1 MINDARKRVRNYANA
16 TLLFVYWNIGKMIVE
31 EQGGE
36 ERAKYGDKVI
46 KELSERLTKDYGE
59 GFNQRTLR
67 RVRQFYITFKIWSTV
82 WTELTW
88 SHYRLLL
95 TIPEQHIREYYI
107 EEAVKGNW
115 SVRQLERQINTCA
128 YSRSLNNMIPSNV
141 IENNN
146 DKLKID
152 NYEPKK
158 TIKDPYVLEF
168 LGLDTSNYKEKD
180 LEGTYRIKTHSGY
193 IDMTQT
199 ELVYLE

>member
-1 MINDARKRVRNYANA
+1 MQKKKNKLIQKDNNYIREDLYLEIRSLINDARKRVRNYANA

-36 ERAKYGDKVI
+36 DKAKYGDKVI

-128 YSRSLNNMIPSNV
+128 YSRSLNNMYLV
-141 IENNN
+141 I
-146 DKLKID
+146 L
-152 NYEPKK
+152 
-158 TIKDPYVLEF
+158 
-168 LGLDTSNYKEKD
+168 
-180 LEGTYRIKTHSGY
+180 
-193 IDMTQT
+193 
-199 ELVYLE
+199 

>member
-1 MINDARKRVRNYANA
+1 MEIK
-16 TLLFVYWNIGKMIVE
+16 LLKNF
-31 EQGGE
+31 
-36 ERAKYGDKVI
+36 
-46 KELSERLTKDYGE
+46 LKDYGE

-115 SVRQLERQINTCA
+115 SVRQLERQINTCS
-128 YSRSLNNMIPSNV
+128 YSRSLNNMIPSNF
-141 IENNN
+141 IENDN

-158 TIKDPYVLEF
+158 AIKDPYVLEF

-180 LEGTYRIKTHSGY
+180 LEEALITHLQKFLLELGRGFTFVARQKRISYDNENY
-193 IDMTQT
+193 I
-199 ELVYLE
+199 